1 MRKQTPRKNGFMRNN
16 DKGLFSV
23 SRCSAWQM
31 WLCRVSASY
40 PTKHSLAIDVF
51 FTINS
56 RTSNIRYLWLLQR
69 YPVLVFLCVCV
80 RLSMLMLCVC
90 VDDHL
95 ETNMYACMDV
105 CKFYPRTWLAGSW
118 ASTTVGKRQKTMY
131 LIQET
136 IWNQAYWVQFETL
149 SWQSFKSKILILA
162 YPC

>member
-40 PTKHSLAIDVF
+40 PTKHGNWCF
-51 FTINS
+51 FHNQ
-56 RTSNIRYLWLLQR
+56 LQNLK
-69 YPVLVFLCVCV
+69 YPVFVASPTIPRVGV
-80 RLSMLMLCVC
+80 SMCACAFEYVDVVCVC